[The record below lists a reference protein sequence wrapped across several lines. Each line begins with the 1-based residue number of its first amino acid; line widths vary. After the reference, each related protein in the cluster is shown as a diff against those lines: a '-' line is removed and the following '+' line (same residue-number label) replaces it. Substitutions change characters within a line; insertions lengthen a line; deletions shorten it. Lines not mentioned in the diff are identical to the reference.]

1 MTILLPP
8 GIKGLT
14 PLLRSIQE
22 NFIHHS
28 LTIANSSVIVLWG
41 HPFPTYARKGGGGFK
56 QKRMFVHE
64 GGGGLGGRTKA
75 YVRKIKKLQISF
87 SIDWQNYLR
96 FLLLSLFHRSLFPFH
111 LSPNSLRNFTNI
123 FHVSYTLIL
132 QLFLYGS

>member
-1 MTILLPP
+1 MMMANDDNDQPINILLITM
-8 GIKGLT
+8 GI
-14 PLLRSIQE
+14 
-22 NFIHHS
+22 IH
-28 LTIANSSVIVLWG
+28 LVRT
-41 HPFPTYARKGGGGFK
+41 
-56 QKRMFVHE
+56 HE
-64 GGGGLGGRTKA
+64 GGGRLRKSVCLGTRGRRVGRTKA
-75 YVRKIKKLQISF
+75 YVRKIKKIQISF